1 MAEIESTAIG
11 AGRKSLGNITYR
23 YVRGRTIASRRVTKN
38 NSKTPKQMRQR
49 HAFAYTGLLGKSL
62 KPIVDI
68 GFSKNQHGTR
78 YANFI
83 YHNKEVMEY
92 VRANPDLDINF
103 PAISNLCIMLNDNEF
118 TGKVTASNGGL
129 NLTTIYDW
137 GLNGSIDAMLYLSRD
152 FVIGDQITLAI
163 CCSYMLVGSYF
174 ETVRIITK
182 ELNSED
188 IRLMKVKNQYHV
200 IESTFPNL
208 DPFDNL
214 PPGYSNAE
222 LAVLIIVTGE
232 KDRSTSYFATMPDM
246 PPHFIVTSQT
256 LDDNKHMR
264 LVINDIESLQSL
276 FDYNEPTG
284 EISIPIKKGGQITR
298 KFPIDG
304 YAKDGQ
310 NAVVGLII
318 ATDGTPMNF
327 TIPFSGTEVGES
339 AIIKDNVRLCTL
351 EGVLSPT
358 MGS

>member
-23 YVRGRTIASRRVTKN
+23 YVNGKTIASRRVTKN
-38 NSKTPKQMRQR
+38 NSKTPLQIKQRYGFTATAKLAKVLR
-49 HAFAYTGLLGKSL
+49 PLLQ
-62 KPIVDI
+62 I
-68 GFSKNQHGTR
+68 GFDKNKIGSVYNNFMHYNKDLML
-78 YANFI
+78 YAKNS
-83 YHNKEVMEY
+83 
-92 VRANPDLDINF
+92 PDIDINL
-103 PAISNLCIMLNDNEF
+103 PAISNLCIALNDYEF
-118 TGKVTASNGGL
+118 EGKVTAASGSI
-129 NLTTIYDW
+129 NLTTVFDW
-137 GLNGSIDAMLYLSRD
+137 GLNKSVDAMLYLSRD
-152 FVIGDQITLAI
+152 FVIGDQIVLVI
-163 CCSYMLVGSYF
+163 CYSYTLVGSYF
-174 ETVRIITK
+174 ESVRMVTK

-200 IESTFPNL
+200 IESTYPDL
-208 DPFDNL
+208 DIFDSL
-214 PPGYSNAE
+214 PLGYTDVE
-222 LAVLIIVTGE
+222 LAVSILVIGE
-232 KDRSTSYFATMPDM
+232 KDRSTSYFDTMPNM

-264 LVINDIESLQSL
+264 LVINDVDSLQEL

-304 YAKDGQ
+304 YAKDDQ
-310 NAVVGLII
+310 NTVVGLII
-318 ATDGTPMNF
+318 TTDGTPMNF

-339 AIIKDNVRLCTL
+339 AIIKDGIRLCTV